1 MAASVGRPSRRKK
14 LPGIRP
20 AAYIRSSTST
30 VRGKKSM
37 PSRMPLA
44 AFAVTSASVP
54 AILATTAPWLWKAS
68 LPVSNERVLSVPL
81 MGPETMMASAMFVPP
96 CRLGDS
102 PGRI

>member
-14 LPGIRP
+14 LPGMRP

-37 PSRMPLA
+37 PSRTPLA
-44 AFAVTSASVP
+44 ALAVTSASVP
-54 AILATTAPWLWKAS
+54 PILATTAPWLWKAS

-96 CRLGDS
+96 CRPGDS